1 MAKKEGAK
9 KINGKIVAIVL
20 LSALCM
26 ILLSLVIFF
35 AFGTKTVSG
44 SSKFLESTINLQSKV
59 STYIG
64 TTSSDLF
71 GVYTN
76 EEVITGKTSKDN
88 EEIKDSEG
96 EAISPLVDIEGKI
109 EENNKVAY
117 KINKDNV
124 TKLLNTSMP
133 NYEGIEFYIQ
143 DGEKIKVKV
152 NVKPEWWNEDL
163 EFLAVG
169 KD

>member
-1 MAKKEGAK
+1 MANKEGAK
-9 KINGKIVAIVL
+9 KIEGKTVVIVI
-20 LSALCM
+20 LSAICM

-44 SSKFLESTINLQSKV
+44 SSKFLESTLNLQNKV
-59 STYIG
+59 SMYIG

-76 EEVITGKTSKDN
+76 EEIIVGKTSKN
-88 EEIKDSEG
+88 QEEIKDNEDNP
-96 EAISPLVDIEGKI
+96 ISPLVDIESKV

-133 NYEGIEFYIQ
+133 DYTGIEFYIQ
-143 DGEKIKVKV
+143 DGEKVKVKV
-152 NVKPEWWNEDL
+152 TNKPEWWNEDL
-163 EFLAVG
+163 DFLLVG

>member
-1 MAKKEGAK
+1 MANKEGAK
-9 KINGKIVAIVL
+9 KIEGKTVVIVI
-20 LSALCM
+20 LSAICM

-44 SSKFLESTINLQSKV
+44 SSKFLESTLNLQNKV
-59 STYIG
+59 SNYIG

-76 EEVITGKTSKDN
+76 EEIIVGKTSKN
-88 EEIKDSEG
+88 QEEIKDNEDNP
-96 EAISPLVDIEGKI
+96 ISPLVDSESKL

-133 NYEGIEFYIQ
+133 DYTGIEFYIQ
-143 DGEKIKVKV
+143 DGEKVKVKV
-152 NVKPEWWNEDL
+152 TTKPEWWNEDL
-163 EFLAVG
+163 DFLLVG